1 MPHLEYF
8 SDSPEPAAPRL
19 QDWLVNDKFLG
30 ISEHLAVAS
39 FWLHAM
45 TLLVTPEHRQQR
57 GSSNHR

>member
-30 ISEHLAVAS
+30 ISEHLAVARVFGS
-39 FWLHAM
+39 M
-45 TLLVTPEHRQQR
+45 QR
-57 GSSNHR
+57 PFL